1 MFPIPL
7 LVVSSVFFP
16 SLVSGFS
23 FNINN
28 TPQQCQNL
36 SISITGS
43 GGQAPYTA
51 LIVPFGA
58 SPLFNNTEVRRI
70 MTKAFDGTSTTLSF
84 QLNYPENSQFVVVV
98 SDSTGFGTGGT
109 SVAAQVQT
117 GSSDSSCFNATQ
129 QVSPDFAFSIV
140 PANQLVQCADTRV
153 WWDPT
158 VVQGTPQFYGVI
170 PGGQSFQIQEGSL
183 STVATEGV
191 GFDWIVPV
199 RVGTTVMIVGGDD
212 RGIGTAGS
220 STLTVQAGTSGVN
233 NTCLT
238 DSSPSS
244 TAGTPAG
251 GSYPTNSQG
260 SSTTGSGG
268 GNNTSS
274 NSGSSGSNSG
284 AIIGGAVGGGLA
296 LISAL
301 IIALF
306 FLRRKRTH
314 NTKTVDLLQGDAE
327 DPPPNG
333 RSELPQFYQPEPF
346 LVPDPTVRSSS
357 YYDDGSFNDT
367 YDGHRRHSSHTSM
380 TTDFRR
386 SGTPDLQGGFG
397 VGSTGGS
404 SHTRK
409 SPLGPQHLRPVNIIQ
424 HDDAGPEMDTT
435 QETIELPPAY
445 NNIRK
450 PLLDAVVNNEHDDTT
465 TTATTDN
472 ATNPRSST

>member
-1 MFPIPL
+1 
-7 LVVSSVFFP
+7 VA
-16 SLVSGFS
+16 SLVTGFS

-36 SISITGS
+36 SVSITGS
-43 GGQAPYTA
+43 GGQAPYSL

-58 SPLFNNTEVRRI
+58 SPLPNNTEVRKI
-70 MTKAFDGTSTTLSF
+70 LSLPFDDTSTSISF
-84 QLNYPENSQFVVVV
+84 KLTYPENSQFVVVV

-117 GSSDSSCFNATQ
+117 GSSDSSCYSTT
-129 QVSPDFAFSIV
+129 QVSPDFSFSIV
-140 PANQLVQCADTRV
+140 PANQLVQCTNTRI

-158 VVQGTPQFYGVI
+158 QVQGTPQFYGVI

-183 STVATEGV
+183 SNVTQEGL
-191 GFDWIVPV
+191 GFDWNVPV
-199 RVGTTVMIVGGDD
+199 RVGTTVMVIGGDN

-220 STLTVQAGTSGVN
+220 ITQSVQAGTGVVN

-244 TAGTPAG
+244 TPGTPAG
-251 GSYPTNSQG
+251 GSYPTNSQS
-260 SSTTGSGG
+260 SST
-268 GNNTSS
+268 GNNSSS
-274 NSGSSGSNSG
+274 NGKSGTGG
-284 AIIGGAVGGGLA
+284 IIGGAIGGGIA

-301 IIALF
+301 LVALC
-306 FLRRKRTH
+306 FLRRRRVDDK
-314 NTKTVDLLQGDAE
+314 KTRPVDLLQGDAE
-327 DPPPNG
+327 DPPPNS

-346 LVPDPTVRSSS
+346 LVTDPTIRSSS
-357 YYDDGSFNDT
+357 YDGGYDSHD
-367 YDGHRRHSSHTSM
+367 RRQSTQTSTT

-386 SGTPDLQGGFG
+386 SGTSDILGFG
-397 VGSTGGS
+397 MSSVGGS

-424 HDDAGPEMDTT
+424 HDDAGPDET

-445 NNIRK
+445 TNIRR
-450 PLLDAVVNNEHDDTT
+450 PLAVGSDNHTDTDTNADTHNHDNDTST
-465 TTATTDN
+465 SAADTSLAT
-472 ATNPRSST
+472 